1 MTDAA
6 VRKILFS
13 EDHSLCLL
21 TVDWHVKS
29 RPGQFVMLKVGEW
42 PVVPRPISI
51 CSQDPEAGT
60 TTFLIRRKGLLW
72 DQLVR
77 LQPNATVQI
86 KGPLGNGFPEAV
98 SPVLVG
104 GGCGVAPLLF
114 VAATRPVSGFYVGVA
129 SVAEQDFLAPL
140 LPPRTV
146 VTINP
151 QFVTDAFLAGHRTG
165 PVFTC
170 GPSPMM
176 RVLVDHYQ
184 SGSVWVSLEE
194 RMACGEGICEGCP
207 VRRKDGSVALVCSDG
222 PVFPAEEVSWTWEV

>member
-51 CSQDPEAGT
+51 CTQDDGAGT

-72 DQLVR
+72 GQLLR
-77 LQPNATVQI
+77 LQPGATVQI

-114 VAATRPVSGFYVGVA
+114 MAATRPVSGFYVGVA
-129 SVAEQDFLAPL
+129 SDVEQAFLAPL
-140 LPPRTV
+140 LPAGTV
-146 VTINP
+146 VTVNP
-151 QFVTDAFLAGHRTG
+151 QLVTDAFLSARSAG
-165 PVFTC
+165 PVFAC
-170 GPSPMM
+170 GPSPML

-184 SGSVWVSLEE
+184 GGSVFVSLEE

-222 PVFPAEEVSWTWEV
+222 PVFAAGEVSWTWQD

>member
-1 MTDAA
+1 MTEAS
-6 VRKILFS
+6 VRRVSFS
-13 EDHSLCLL
+13 TDRSLLLL
-21 TVDWHVKS
+21 TVDWCVSGH
-29 RPGQFVMLKVGEW
+29 PGQFVMLKVGDW

-86 KGPLGNGFPEAV
+86 KGPLGNEFPNLSA
-98 SPVLVG
+98 PFLVG

-114 VAATRPVSGFYVGVA
+114 VAATRSVSGFYVGVA

-140 LPPRTV
+140 LPPGTV

-176 RVLVDHYQ
+176 RVLADQYR
-184 SGSVWVSLEE
+184 GGPVWVSLEE
-194 RMACGEGICEGCP
+194 RMACGEGLCEGCA
-207 VRRKDGSVALVCSDG
+207 VRRRDDSVALVCSDG
-222 PVFPAEEVSWTWEV
+222 PVFSTEEVKWTWQD